1 MGIHDQNHACGG
13 PCPAPAQYPV
23 QSPAQPPLAGRARR
37 FATLRTVA
45 ALVLREMSTRYGR
58 TPGGYLWAI
67 LEPMAAILFL
77 AIGFSLVIRSPS
89 LGTSFLLFYATGFLP
104 FNLYQSI
111 SATTGRAI
119 AYSKPLLK
127 FPAVTWL
134 DAVLARFLLN
144 SLTGILITFL
154 LIGGVY
160 AVTDSRA
167 VLDLPPAVLAMVLSL
182 LLGLGVGTVNCV
194 LMGLYPL
201 WDVAWSVITRPLFL
215 ASGVLFLYEDLPP
228 LAQGILWFNPL
239 MHITG
244 LMRSGFYPSYTA
256 AYVSVTY
263 VLATSL
269 ILFALGLILMGR
281 FHRDILNR

>member
-1 MGIHDQNHACGG
+1 MASPPPAAPAAPIASAAI
-13 PCPAPAQYPV
+13 PAPQIPKIAP
-23 QSPAQPPLAGRARR
+23 RR
-37 FATLRTVA
+37 FAGARTIG

-58 TPGGYLWAI
+58 TPGGYLWAV
-67 LEPMAAILFL
+67 LEPLAAILFL
-77 AIGFSLVIRSPS
+77 AIGFSLVIRTPP

-111 SATTGRAI
+111 SGTTGRAI
-119 AYSKPLLK
+119 GYSKPLLK
-127 FPAVTWL
+127 FPAVSWV

-167 VLDLPPAVLAMVLSL
+167 VLNLPPAVLAMALSL

-201 WDVAWSVITRPLFL
+201 WEVIWSIITRPLFL

-228 LAQGILWFNPL
+228 LAQDILWYNPL
-239 MHITG
+239 LHLTG
-244 LMRSGFYPSYTA
+244 LLRSAFYPTYSA
-256 AYVSVTY
+256 SYVSIVY
-263 VLATSL
+263 VLLVSL
-269 ILFALGLILMGR
+269 VLLALGLTLMGR
-281 FHRDILNR
+281 YHRVILNR